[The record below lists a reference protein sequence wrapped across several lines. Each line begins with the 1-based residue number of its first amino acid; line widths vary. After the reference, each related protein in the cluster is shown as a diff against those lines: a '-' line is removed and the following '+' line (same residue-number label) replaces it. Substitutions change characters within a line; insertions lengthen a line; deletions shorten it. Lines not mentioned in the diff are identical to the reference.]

1 MCAPSII
8 SWSTTTP
15 LGATS
20 PTSTSHPATR
30 RIWQT
35 QCAAWPS
42 RTSSLSS
49 SSGTAASI
57 ATLPWH
63 GVGPPH
69 RCAALGWS
77 LAWSAIDALPQLCTN
92 QPIQL
97 AQRQRDALGQLA
109 LAVVGAGLERVR
121 VPARRPVAPVTA
133 KIGYRRK
140 PKRPVDIPVVALLAE
155 ALDVADAAQ
164 LGDGQVDR
172 GQLRQIGRAHV

>member
-77 LAWSAIDALPQLCTN
+77 LAWSAIDVLQGL
-92 QPIQL
+92 
-97 AQRQRDALGQLA
+97 QR
-109 LAVVGAGLERVR
+109 E
-121 VPARRPVAPVTA
+121 VPACHLVART
-133 KIGYRRK
+133 
-140 PKRPVDIPVVALLAE
+140 L
-155 ALDVADAAQ
+155 
-164 LGDGQVDR
+164 VDR
-172 GQLRQIGRAHV
+172 VVKDTLYRSEEHT